1 MYLMEFKRLKALRA
15 ERGMTQK
22 DMAEALEMNVDT
34 YRKKENGKRDFTLK
48 EVAIAKE
55 RLGVDPDYYFFY
67 IFSNRSVT
75 SGGFTCEKSN

>member
-1 MYLMEFKRLKALRA
+1 MEFKRLKALRA

-22 DMAEALEMNVDT
+22 DMAEVLDMNVDT

-55 RLGVDPDYYFFY
+55 KLGVDPDYYFFY
-67 IFSNRSVT
+67 VFSNQSVT
-75 SGGFTCEKSN
+75 KGAITSK

>member
-1 MYLMEFKRLKALRA
+1 MEFKRLKALRA

-22 DMAEALEMNVDT
+22 DMAEVLNMNVDT

-55 RLGVDPDYYFFY
+55 KLGVDPDYYFFY
-67 IFSNRSVT
+67 VFSNQMVT
-75 SGGFTCEKSN
+75 RGAFTSK

>member
-1 MYLMEFKRLKALRA
+1 MEFKRLKALRA

-22 DMAEALEMNVDT
+22 DMAEVLNMNVDT

-55 RLGVDPDYYFFY
+55 KLGVDPDYYFFY
-67 IFSNRSVT
+67 VFSNQSVT
-75 SGGFTCEKSN
+75 RGVFTSK

>member
-1 MYLMEFKRLKALRA
+1 MEFKRLKALRA

-22 DMAEALEMNVDT
+22 DMAEVLDMNVDT

-55 RLGVDPDYYFFY
+55 KLGVDPDYYFFY
-67 IFSNRSVT
+67 VFSNQSVT
-75 SGGFTCEKSN
+75 RGAINSK

>member
-1 MYLMEFKRLKALRA
+1 MEFKRLKALRA

-22 DMAEALEMNVDT
+22 DMAEVLNMNVDT

-55 RLGVDPDYYFFY
+55 KLGVDPDYYFFY
-67 IFSNRSVT
+67 VFSNQSVT
-75 SGGFTCEKSN
+75 RGAFTSK

>member
-1 MYLMEFKRLKALRA
+1 MEFKRLKALRA

-22 DMAEALEMNVDT
+22 DMAEVLDMNVDT

-55 RLGVDPDYYFFY
+55 KLGVDPDYYFFY
-67 IFSNRSVT
+67 VFSNQSVT
-75 SGGFTCEKSN
+75 RGTFTSK

>member
-1 MYLMEFKRLKALRA
+1 MEFKRLKALRA

-22 DMAEALEMNVDT
+22 DMAEVLDMNVDT

-55 RLGVDPDYYFFY
+55 KLGVDPDYYFFLR
-67 IFSNRSVT
+67 F
-75 SGGFTCEKSN
+75 